1 MSLSHWA
8 RRQKW
13 LWKSDCSEAK
23 RRKTTK
29 VYSAIITGSTMED
42 TAHTFIIGNGGL
54 QCQNSKERAWK
65 VLTIEFRNRC
75 CYSFRCSFL
84 WSPIQSLPK
93 KFYAAMPP
101 FFLLEFQCGKWEFLQ
116 IEGDLATGKD
126 KISTNGWDF
135 IPKLIHLHFSSI
147 RRNFDQS
154 EIDMEISIAQLR
166 TPSCKRGFTKQ

>member
-23 RRKTTK
+23 KRKTTK
-29 VYSAIITGSTMED
+29 VYSAIITGGAQWKTLRTHLLLEMAAYTMPKLKRKGLKSLD
-42 TAHTFIIGNGGL
+42 NRISQSLLLLLFVITYSIIA
-54 QCQNSKERAWK
+54 KK
-65 VLTIEFRNRC
+65 VLCSDAF
-75 CYSFRCSFL
+75 SF
-84 WSPIQSLPK
+84 
-93 KFYAAMPP
+93 
-101 FFLLEFQCGKWEFLQ
+101 LEFQCGKWEFLQ

-126 KISTNGWDF
+126 RISTNGWDF

-154 EIDMEISIAQLR
+154 EFDLEISIAQLG
-166 TPSCKRGFTKQ
+166 TPSCKCSFRKQ